1 MKGELLRI
9 QNGSDPALAEASFQ
23 RAIEIAQAQAAK
35 SLELRAVLGLARLRK
50 AQGRD
55 ADARALVAPVYEWF
69 TEGFGTRDLQDARA
83 FLAELPA

>member
-1 MKGELLRI
+1 
-9 QNGSDPALAEASFQ
+9 LAEASFQ

-35 SLELRAVLGLARLRK
+35 SLELRAVLGLARLHK
-50 AQGRD
+50 AQGRE